1 MLFRSAAQT
10 ISDKSSGSV
19 ALADSLGGMWQAYA
33 CGRST
38 PWVQDNALQI
48 DDFCNEFGETAKTLW
63 DIGGVSKENQW
74 DPGWTAAGVS
84 GNTMGYFV
92 STWGFSGF
100 FMDAAGGVGG
110 DQYGKWALCQGPT
123 PYYWGGTWIV
133 VNPATDNGQE
143 ARDFIISATSDE
155 EQMKAY
161 AVAKPEYVNNQKVMD
176 ELIAADT
183 VFNTDIT
190 GNFKDNQNIYATLAE
205 NAKEIDFNGLI
216 TPYDATIKTEF
227 LDAVKKEYCEAG
239 SSWDDTLNTFKD
251 KVAEKIQTIDVE

>member
-1 MLFRSAAQT
+1 
-10 ISDKSSGSV
+10 
-19 ALADSLGGMWQAYA
+19 
-33 CGRST
+33 
-38 PWVQDNALQI
+38 
-48 DDFCNEFGETAKTLW
+48 
-63 DIGGVSKENQW
+63 
-74 DPGWTAAGVS
+74 
-84 GNTMGYFV
+84 FV
-92 STWGFSGF
+92 STWGFGGF
-100 FMDAAGGVGG
+100 FLDAAGGVGG

-143 ARDFIISATSDE
+143 ARDFIVSATSDD

-183 VFNTDIT
+183 VFNSDIT
-190 GNFKDNQNIYATLAE
+190 GNFKDNQNIYASLAE
-205 NAKEIDFNGLI
+205 NVKALDFEGLI